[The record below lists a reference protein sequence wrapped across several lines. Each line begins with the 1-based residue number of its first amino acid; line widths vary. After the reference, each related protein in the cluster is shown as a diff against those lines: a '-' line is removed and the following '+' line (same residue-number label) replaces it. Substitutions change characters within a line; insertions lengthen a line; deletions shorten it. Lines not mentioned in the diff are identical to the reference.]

1 MIISVLKEVK
11 TREGR
16 VALIP
21 SNIKELT
28 QNGHKVLVQTKAGV
42 ISGFTDEDFI
52 MAGAE
57 IIETTQ
63 ELIERSDMVVKV
75 KEPTIEEVNLMHKGQ
90 IFFGYLHLA
99 AIPKTLQAIVDQ
111 KIIALGFETVE
122 LPDGRLPLLA
132 PMSEIAG
139 KLASQVGADF
149 LRFDRGGRGILVG
162 GTSTVPPA
170 RILVLGG
177 GVVGQ
182 NAADIAIGMGGDT
195 TILDISEEKLEILR
209 EKYKD
214 SCHLQL
220 SVPENIHKLAQQADL
235 VVGAVLI
242 VGERAP
248 KLIQEDLVQ
257 KMKEGSVIVD
267 VSVDQGGC
275 VETSEVT
282 THEDPVIIKYGVLHY
297 GVANMP
303 GSVPITSTLA
313 LNNASF
319 PYIREMANLGYE
331 KVCQEYP
338 EMKKSVNCAW
348 GEVIHPGLRDIL

>member
-1 MIISVLKEVK
+1 MIIAVPKEVK
-11 TREGR
+11 SREGR

-21 SNIKELT
+21 DNVRELT
-28 QNGHKVLVQTKAGV
+28 KKGHEVLVQTRAGV
-42 ISGFTDEDFI
+42 ISGFSDQDYI
-52 MAGAE
+52 AAGAE
-57 IIETTQ
+57 IIEGTR
-63 ELIERSDMVVKV
+63 ELIERSDLVVKV
-75 KEPTIEEVNLMHKGQ
+75 KEPTLEEIKMMHEGQ

-99 AIPKTLQAIVDQ
+99 AIPQTLKAILDQ

-139 KLASQVGADF
+139 KLATQIGADF
-149 LRFDRGGRGILVG
+149 LRFDRGGRGVLLG
-162 GTSTVPPA
+162 GTATVLPA
-170 RILVLGG
+170 SVLVLGG

-195 TILDISEEKLEILR
+195 TILDVSEEKLARLR
-209 EKYKD
+209 KKYKD
-214 SCHLQL
+214 SCHLKL
-220 SVPENIHKLAQQADL
+220 STPENIHKGALKADL

-242 VGERAP
+242 VGKKAP
-248 KLIQEDLVQ
+248 KLINEDLVK
-257 KMKEGSVIVD
+257 KMKNGAVIVD

-282 THEDPVIIKYGVLHY
+282 THENPIMVKYGVLHY

-303 GSVPITSTLA
+303 GSVPITATLA

-319 PYIREMANLGYE
+319 PYIRELADLGYE
-331 KVCQEYP
+331 KVCERYP
-338 EMKKSVNCAW
+338 EMKKAVNCAL
-348 GEVIHPGLRDIL
+348 GKIVHPGLKDVL